1 MAKSPVKESNT
12 GLIIVLV
19 FFILSTLGLG
29 VGTYMGFAEQK
40 KFVDIAKDAETKKKD
55 SDDRKRLYAAQA
67 QLLYKYIANKDLPIA
82 QDDKMEIPTD
92 RINLESGG
100 AWASKKTEGLIQ
112 ALQEIE
118 NAQAING
125 AGKQEKILGVGTV
138 VTPFLKVA
146 ELTIA
151 QKKQYEASLQTQRSS
166 HDKSLADLTQQFQ
179 DDKKILTKRAT
190 DSEDRQ
196 KKVEADFLSFR
207 KAVTDLQAQEKGA
220 AESSRKDI
228 LAKLDAI
235 AGEAL
240 KEAEARKDGDINALR
255 KSLAEQRRDNDRLKN
270 DMVSAKLMK
279 PSGWKVVKITRE
291 DPRLVYINLGSQ
303 ADVRPGDF
311 FFIHGNQDNGIPEQK
326 PKGKLEVVRVIDAKL
341 SVAAVTQIDN
351 AGGNPVREDDHLNNP
366 IWSPNMRQNISS
378 RKHIALRGQMFID
391 GSDIDSTIE
400 LVKRLEDMGVIVDSY
415 IDFKDKEDPL
425 KVGSNSTGL
434 SEKTSLV
441 IEGADPFKGKV
452 TPADKVSEAMFNL
465 DNRTRD
471 FNIQRITLDGFIKS
485 LGWTR

>member
-151 QKKQYEASLQTQRSS
+151 QKKQYEVSLQTQRSS

-196 KKVEADFLSFR
+196 KKIEADLLTCR
-207 KAVTDLQAQEKGA
+207 
-220 AESSRKDI
+220 
-228 LAKLDAI
+228 
-235 AGEAL
+235 
-240 KEAEARKDGDINALR
+240 LR
-255 KSLAEQRRDNDRLKN
+255 KRGPPKVPARTSW
-270 DMVSAKLMK
+270 
-279 PSGWKVVKITRE
+279 PSSI
-291 DPRLVYINLGSQ
+291 
-303 ADVRPGDF
+303 
-311 FFIHGNQDNGIPEQK
+311 
-326 PKGKLEVVRVIDAKL
+326 
-341 SVAAVTQIDN
+341 
-351 AGGNPVREDDHLNNP
+351 
-366 IWSPNMRQNISS
+366 
-378 RKHIALRGQMFID
+378 
-391 GSDIDSTIE
+391 
-400 LVKRLEDMGVIVDSY
+400 
-415 IDFKDKEDPL
+415 
-425 KVGSNSTGL
+425 
-434 SEKTSLV
+434 
-441 IEGADPFKGKV
+441 
-452 TPADKVSEAMFNL
+452 
-465 DNRTRD
+465 
-471 FNIQRITLDGFIKS
+471 
-485 LGWTR
+485 